1 MGHKT
6 YLTVRKCRCNERQEI
21 YKRKKRLCERPPV
34 LRMYGITEKQ
44 EYLPTTSDNVQAN
57 IKPISVA
64 STGSYCT
71 RKH

>member
-44 EYLPTTSDNVQAN
+44 PTTSDNVQAN